1 MRISD
6 WSSDVCSSDLVA
18 ERILRIDAG
27 VGEDAVVADAVDLVE
42 LGYLPGVLLG
52 PAVIGEPAP
61 GDALHVPAQPAQAGH
76 HPVRADGVATRHDRH
91 RLPQNGQAAPRPG
104 IVQQRPPLGTL
115 PTAAAHGAPAGG
127 VE

>member
-42 LGYLPGVLLG
+42 LGYLTGVLLG

-61 GDALHVPAQPAQAGH
+61 GDALHVPAQPDRKSVVKGTSVS
-76 HPVRADGVATRHDRH
+76 VRVD
-91 RLPQNGQAAPRPG
+91 
-104 IVQQRPPLGTL
+104 LGGRRSIKNKNTSHKSL
-115 PTAAAHGAPAGG
+115 TNIYKIDYNHN
-127 VE
+127 